1 MFRTT
6 VLHNSRGI
14 VHMIYKMVVHHPGTE
29 LPDMAALQ
37 ETEAEMSKIQVFLSR
52 ILWSNRAVILEA
64 CKLPTMWQ
72 E

>member
-1 MFRTT
+1 
-6 VLHNSRGI
+6 
-14 VHMIYKMVVHHPGTE
+14 MIYKMVVYHPGTE

-52 ILWSNRAVILEA
+52 ISWSSRAVILEA
-64 CKLPTMWQ
+64 RKLPTMWQ